1 VVPGSVLPSKPAPAS
16 SPAIS
21 PVAQKLLE
29 ASEAGDLAEVKN
41 LLRGGAS
48 VNARGSYGH
57 TALMGAAVRG
67 HTDTVRLL
75 VKRGADVNARGGT
88 GRTALIEAAAE
99 GYTNTVRVLL
109 ESGADV
115 NAKDNDGWSAL
126 FWAAFSGRTET
137 VRALL
142 EKGADVNAKNNFEDS
157 ALIQAAYGG
166 DTSTVSLLLEK
177 GAVIDVKDD
186 QGRTALIEASRQGHA
201 DTVRVLLEKG
211 ADLSAQDKGGDTAL
225 SMAQKNNYPDVFA
238 LLRIAAG
245 RSSDKSARS
254 TGTNPADAPKVSA
267 SPRANPVKAS
277 VEALDKKSLAQAF
290 YRLGL
295 DMQMI
300 DVSWSQNSPLAS
312 RSAHSIQ
319 EDLKKVTAPTD
330 LIELAHQ
337 ANVRLDAP
345 TEDNTGSLAR
355 VVRDLRAR
363 LDKYCR
369 AQADGEFFYAAGG
382 YTMDLTLL
390 GEKLKNPQEAAPSVE
405 DGRRKTV
412 PVAAVIAAECS
423 ATENCKEHALP
434 YFVSAATILRKP
446 RLGPADGPALV
457 SVSSDLER
465 TLSGDER

>member
-1 VVPGSVLPSKPAPAS
+1 
-16 SPAIS
+16 
-21 PVAQKLLE
+21 
-29 ASEAGDLAEVKN
+29 LAEVKN
-41 LLRGGAS
+41 LLRGGAN
-48 VNARGSYGH
+48 VNARGSFGH

-75 VKRGADVNARGGT
+75 VKRGADVNAKGGT

-109 ESGADV
+109 ENGAEV

-142 EKGADVNAKNNFEDS
+142 EKGAEVNTKNNFEDS
-157 ALIQAAYGG
+157 PLIQAAYGG

-177 GAVIDVKDD
+177 GAEIDAKDD

-211 ADLSAQDKGGDTAL
+211 ADPSTQDKGGDTAL

-238 LLRIAAG
+238 LLRIATS
-245 RSSDKSARS
+245 RSPDRSARS
-254 TGTNPADAPKVSA
+254 AGTNPADAPKVSA
-267 SPRANPVKAS
+267 PARANPVKAS
-277 VEALDKKSLAQAF
+277 AEPLDKKSLAQAF

-300 DVSWSQNSPLAS
+300 DVSWSQNGPLAA

-319 EDLKKVTAPTD
+319 DDLKKVGAPAD

-337 ANVRLDAP
+337 ASVRFDAS
-345 TEDNTGSLAR
+345 TEDATGSLAR
-355 VVRDLRAR
+355 VVRDLRSR
-363 LDKYCR
+363 LDKHCR
-369 AQADGEFFYAAGG
+369 AQTDGEFFYAAGG
-382 YTMDLTLL
+382 YTLDLTLL
-390 GEKLKNPQEAAPSVE
+390 GEKLKNPEEVAPSVE

-412 PVAAVIAAECS
+412 PLAAVIAAECS

-434 YFVSAATILRKP
+434 YFLSAATILRKP